1 MIGDLLQQ
9 RYQIVDFIGKGG
21 QGQTYLAIDKHRPG
35 HPRCVVKHL
44 KPFFNEPRF
53 LETAKRLFQTEA
65 EILAKLA
72 NYDQIPQLFAYFE
85 QDSEFYLVEEFID
98 GQDLSKEMG
107 SGKQMGETYV
117 MGLLKGI
124 LPVLEVLHQKGVIH
138 RDIKPP
144 NIIRRK
150 SDKQLVLIDF
160 GAVKQFQHDLTQ
172 AANLS
177 IDIGSP
183 GYTPSEQLR
192 GRPKPSSDIY
202 ALGMM
207 CIQALTGVHPRH
219 LEEDESD
226 EVRWQHLT
234 SVSPIL
240 ADTLSKMVRHNTKER
255 YKSASDVLI
264 ALERLNYQS
273 STTITGNSSGSP
285 LGRATQSNA
294 NSDSTIISPPSIS
307 NSSRSPVGKVASS
320 EETSEARDD
329 RSATQSG
336 AQPSDPW
343 ANPSQ
348 TANANAKQIVP
359 PSNTVTNAKTAAPS
373 QVTDGRENRTVPQ
386 SNSVSNASGF
396 VSQQNPNS
404 PIGQS
409 FVSQP
414 VEAKKNA
421 PASPS
426 ITPSRDNTFVPSQ
439 HSTRSSDRTVTPQN
453 YNSRT
458 NTFVDRD
465 LTEAI
470 EPSFSPATSHLK
482 TNSNISH
489 PNSNGIIGNRP
500 EYALQPRRSDRLS
513 GRRNHNKKLYPIAIG
528 GGVIIATVAV
538 CFSIIAPMLSDKDN
552 NNSALIASNNKPTA
566 KSATTESTTSKPT
579 KANQPKL
586 ATKDTS
592 LTKSSSSDSAIEA
605 KETSAI
611 DKTKITNLPKPPPPK
626 TDTNAI
632 EPSASTTLA
641 PIIAPERTEA
651 KQILAKANKLAN
663 GGNYQDAISEA
674 NKVSIAAIDEYSN
687 AQEKIAKWSVNSIE
701 QAKRKYEEEGKLDEA
716 IAMLEVIPPN
726 VSQVETAKEL
736 IDRWNQEWTENQKSL
751 EDAQRAIVDSRWQDA
766 IEAADVIVPTN
777 KYWKSKKTK
786 LQNEILAKRT
796 SSQQQQPQQPQ
807 AQPSNQPQGEAQEQL
822 QNTTPTASNSS
833 SDNADGCLSG
843 YVWRQVTPE
852 DRVCVS
858 PQTRQQV
865 AFDNSQAEERRNA
878 SAYDPESCIDDY
890 VWREATPGD
899 RVCVTPE
906 IRQQTSQDNA
916 QAEARKAK

>member
-1 MIGDLLQQ
+1 MIGDILQQ
-9 RYQIVDFIGKGG
+9 RYQIVDFLGKGG
-21 QGQTYLAIDKHRPG
+21 QGHTYLAIDKHRPG

-65 EILAKLA
+65 EILAKLS

-107 SGKQMGETYV
+107 SGKQLGETYV

-160 GAVKQFQHDLTQ
+160 GAVKQFQHDLTH

-207 CIQALTGVHPRH
+207 CIQALTGIHPRH

-255 YKSASDVLI
+255 YKSATDVLI

-273 STTITGNSSGSP
+273 STTITGNNSRSSVGAAHMSAVQRP
-285 LGRATQSNA
+285 ETAAASATQLNA

-307 NSSRSPVGKVASS
+307 SSSRSSVG
-320 EETSEARDD
+320 
-329 RSATQSG
+329 SATQSN
-336 AQPSDPW
+336 AQTYDPW
-343 ANPSQ
+343 ASPSQ
-348 TANANAKQIVP
+348 TANAHAKQNVP

-373 QVTDGRENRTVPQ
+373 QVNEKRENRTVPQ
-386 SNSVSNASGF
+386 SNSASNASGF
-396 VSQQNPNS
+396 VSHQNSIS
-404 PIGQS
+404 PIGQN
-409 FVSQP
+409 FVPQP

-439 HSTRSSDRTVTPQN
+439 HSARSNERTVTPQN

-470 EPSFSPATSHLK
+470 EPSFSPATSHVK
-482 TNSNISH
+482 INPNIAEQ
-489 PNSNGIIGNRP
+489 NSNGIIGNRP
-500 EYALQPRRSDRLS
+500 KYALQPRRSDRFS
-513 GRRNHNKKLYPIAIG
+513 GRGNNNKKLYPIAIG
-528 GGVIIATVAV
+528 GGVIIATVAGF
-538 CFSIIAPMLSDKDN
+538 FSIVAPMLSDKDN
-552 NNSALIASNNKPTA
+552 NSALIASNSKPTA

-592 LTKSSSSDSAIEA
+592 LTKSSSSNRAIEP
-605 KETSAI
+605 KQTSAI
-611 DKTKITNLPKPPPPK
+611 DKTKTTNIPKPPPPK
-626 TDTNAI
+626 TDTNAVK
-632 EPSASTTLA
+632 PSANTTLA
-641 PIIAPERTEA
+641 PIIAPEKTEA

-663 GGNYQDAISEA
+663 GGNYKDAISEA
-674 NKVSIAAIDEYSN
+674 DKVSIVAIDEYSN
-687 AQEKIAKWSVNSIE
+687 AQEKIALWSVNLIE
-701 QAKRKYEEEGKLDEA
+701 RAKQKYEGEGKLDEA
-716 IAMLEVIPPN
+716 IAMLQVIPPN
-726 VSQVETAKEL
+726 VSQVETAKGL
-736 IDRWNQEWTENQKSL
+736 IDRWNQEWTQNQKSL
-751 EDAQRAIVDSRWQDA
+751 EDAQRAIVDSRWQEA

-786 LQNEILAKRT
+786 LQNEILAKRA
-796 SSQQQQPQQPQ
+796 SSKEQQAQPPQ
-807 AQPSNQPQGEAQEQL
+807 AQPPNQSQTEAQGQL
-822 QNTTPTASNSS
+822 QNNTPTASNSS
-833 SDNADGCLSG
+833 SNNTNGCLSG

-865 AFDNSQAEERRNA
+865 AFDNSQVEERRNA